1 MRWESKDDNGR
12 EGREDPGFPALDAL
26 GLPTNFHEATFK
38 FIRYDGSYTLGKIFE
53 VDVEFGGED
62 EEDRSKF
69 LINTNV
75 DPT

>member
-1 MRWESKDDNGR
+1 MSWDEDNNGR
-12 EGREDPGFPALDAL
+12 QFTLDPGFPALDAL

-53 VDVEFGGED
+53 VDVAFGGED
-62 EEDRSKF
+62 EEYRSKF